1 MVVVFGIPGIHG
13 SGSHSQGTKGLT
25 SPWGGVGR
33 GAALP
38 RPALS
43 AARLDR
49 LGGAQAPVGIAH
61 TQDAP
66 TPPPPATWSRSHER
80 TVGLC
85 ASSHEGTRGHAAA
98 SLGAL
103 GTASARA
110 SARCHRRRG
119 HTDYAQASPRNSITV
134 SGKLRSR
141 KRAMALAPNC
151 RPTPHPHT
159 T

>member
-1 MVVVFGIPGIHG
+1 MRSLASMTCTGDLI
-13 SGSHSQGTKGLT
+13 
-25 SPWGGVGR
+25 GGDTLAGG
-33 GAALP
+33 GAAEAGVARHKARQTGERKRQWALP
-38 RPALS
+38 
-43 AARLDR
+43 
-49 LGGAQAPVGIAH
+49 AH
-61 TQDAP
+61 NTP
-66 TPPPPATWSRSHER
+66 PPPPPPATWSRSHER

-98 SLGAL
+98 SLGTL

-110 SARCHRRRG
+110 SARCPTRRG

-151 RPTPHPHT
+151 QPTPHPHT